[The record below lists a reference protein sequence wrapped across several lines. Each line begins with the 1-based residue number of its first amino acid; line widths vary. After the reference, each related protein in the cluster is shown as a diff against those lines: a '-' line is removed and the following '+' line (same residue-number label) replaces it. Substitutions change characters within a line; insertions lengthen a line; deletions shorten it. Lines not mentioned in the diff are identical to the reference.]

1 MTWLATI
8 KIHHLVDMSFSGCIF
23 DETLINHDS
32 FGTLSDDRLIANS
45 LSPLRRVVWQRK
57 GSVNLVYVVMNNID
71 SKITAK

>member
-8 KIHHLVDMSFSGCIF
+8 KIHHLVDISFSGCIF

-45 LSPLRRVVWQRK
+45 LSPLRRVV
-57 GSVNLVYVVMNNID
+57 
-71 SKITAK
+71 